1 MKRRDFVVLTAA
13 AVAFPTRA
21 QQTRRRHVGV
31 LTHLQNPEPIWGY
44 FREGLRDLGYV
55 ENRNIRLEYRSAGGN
70 SSRLPELA
78 AELLRASVELIVGI
92 QTPSVEAA
100 SRATKE
106 VPIVMLPAADP
117 ISAGFVK
124 TLAHPGGNITG
135 VTSATAELAGKSV
148 QIMRELV
155 PSMKRITAL
164 LNIADPF
171 NKPFFEQVELSA
183 KALGIR
189 VSPIRIRAEELPAAF
204 AAIAKDR
211 PDALIIQPSLPTT
224 TAAFAMKERIPAT
237 ASSGLF
243 ADAGVLFIYSANTAD
258 YSRKAATYVD
268 RILKGAKPGDLPVE
282 GPTKFDFIISQK
294 AARSL
299 GITVPQSV
307 VLQADKVME

>member
-1 MKRRDFVVLTAA
+1 MKRREFVALAA
-13 AVAFPTRA
+13 SAVAFPARA
-21 QQTRRRHVGV
+21 QQTRMRHVGV

-78 AELLRASVELIVGI
+78 AELLRANVELIVGI

-117 ISAGFVK
+117 IAAGFVK

-155 PSMKRITAL
+155 PSVKRITAL

-183 KALGIR
+183 KVLGIR
-189 VSPIRIRAEELPAAF
+189 VTPIRIRPEELPAAF

-224 TAAFAMKERIPAT
+224 AAAFAMKERIPAT

-243 ADAGVLFIYSANTAD
+243 ADTGVLFIYSANTAD

-282 GPTKFDFIISQK
+282 RPTKFDFIISQK

-299 GITVPQSV
+299 GITLPQSV
-307 VLQADKVME
+307 VLQADTVIE

>member
-1 MKRRDFVVLTAA
+1 MNRRDFVVVAAA
-13 AVAFPTRA
+13 AVAFPARA
-21 QQTRRRHVGV
+21 QQTRMRHVGV

-78 AELLRASVELIVGI
+78 AELLRAGVELIVGI

-135 VTSATAELAGKSV
+135 VTTATAELAGKSV

-155 PSMKRITAL
+155 PSMKRIVVL

-171 NKPFFEQVELSA
+171 NKPFFEQIELSA

-189 VSPIRIRAEELPAAF
+189 PSPIRIRAEELPAAF

-237 ASSGLF
+237 ASATLF
-243 ADAGVLFIYSANTAD
+243 ADTGVLFIYSANAAD

-282 GPTKFDFIISQK
+282 RPTKFDFIISQK
-294 AARSL
+294 VARSL
-299 GITVPQSV
+299 GITLPQSA
-307 VLQADKVME
+307 VLQADKVIE